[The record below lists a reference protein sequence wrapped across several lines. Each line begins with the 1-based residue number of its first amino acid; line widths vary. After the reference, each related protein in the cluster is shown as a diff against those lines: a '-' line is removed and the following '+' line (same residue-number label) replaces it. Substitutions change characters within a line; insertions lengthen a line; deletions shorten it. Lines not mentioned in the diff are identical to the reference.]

1 MAARHTI
8 AAVVVTSLAL
18 GWQDAVPAQ
27 QPTRRLERIVRDGEA
42 TGPGGNRWAIV
53 VGVDRYADAKIPPL
67 SGAVADAGAIR
78 DVLIESAEFPASQ
91 VLALLSDGAAKPT
104 QIAILDTLEEVK
116 HAARPGDL
124 LLFFFAG
131 HGIEVDG
138 RRYMLT
144 YDAQCCSAGSIKST
158 ALLAS
163 TLMQE
168 LESIKV
174 THRIIMIDACRNDPT
189 KPGKQPNVA
198 DESFEAAFTLQP
210 ASEGGLRATFLS
222 SSRGQSAYEWG
233 EKSRGFFSYFIEQGM
248 RGEAAQFG
256 KVTVTSLLTYLNE
269 MVPRNVREQKG
280 QLQIPYAR
288 VDGSEFVLVAP
299 GRISKGRP
307 GLDAVPKVTNRTIYG
322 VVKDSRGA
330 ALGGAKVAATNGA
343 AVTTDD
349 DGFFKID
356 GVAADALVKVTVEK
370 TGYATETRVSNPTDA
385 GKKLDVFLAR
395 QFPVATP
402 APANSRSAELAR
414 VAYLTFLGE
423 EFREAETIARQ
434 ALALDSENV
443 LANAVLGNALAVLGA
458 NTGDTAQL
466 AGAAEFIAKALQH
479 DANHAL
485 AHNARGITLATAS
498 KYDEA
503 AAAFQR
509 AVQLDSR
516 LGVAHANLAYVFQQQ
531 KRLDLAEREYRE
543 AIKLQP
549 EGAVAYNNLSTVLF
563 DRKRYRDAI
572 KASRDAISRYQLRDG
587 FLGRFYVQLAIA
599 QFQDGRQSEA
609 LEAIGRAR
617 TLGIT
622 QHEAFQTIENGKP
635 ERK

>member
-18 GWQDAVPAQ
+18 GSPDALPAQ

-42 TGPGGNRWAIV
+42 KGRGGNRWAIV

-91 VLALLSDGAAKPT
+91 VLVLLSDGAAKPT
-104 QIAILDTLEEVK
+104 QIAILETLDEVK

-189 KPGKQPNVA
+189 KPGRQPNVA

-233 EKSRGFFSYFIEQGM
+233 EKRRGFFSYFIEQGM

-288 VDGSEFVLVAP
+288 VDGSEFVLVPP
-299 GRISKGRP
+299 GRISKGQP
-307 GLDAVPKVTNRTIYG
+307 GLDEAPKITNRTIYG

-330 ALGGAKVAATNGA
+330 PLGAAKVAATNGA

-356 GVAADALVKVTVEK
+356 SVAADAQVKITVEK
-370 TGYATETRVSNPTDA
+370 TGYSAETRVSNRADA
-385 GKKLDVFLAR
+385 GKKLEVFLAR
-395 QFPVATP
+395 RVDP
-402 APANSRSAELAR
+402 ADSRSAELAR
-414 VAYLTFLGE
+414 VAYLTVLGE
-423 EFREAETIARQ
+423 EFREAENIARQ

-458 NTGDTAQL
+458 NTGDTARL
-466 AGAAEFIAKALQH
+466 ASAAEFIAKALQQ

-485 AHNARGITLATAS
+485 AHNARGITLASAAR
-498 KYDEA
+498 YDEA

-509 AVQLDSR
+509 AIQLDSR

-563 DRKRYRDAI
+563 ERKRYRDAI
-572 KASRDAISRYQLRDG
+572 KASRDAISRYELRDG

-622 QHEAFQTIENGKP
+622 EHEAFQTIESGKP

>member
-8 AAVVVTSLAL
+8 AAVVVTSLTL

-27 QPTRRLERIVRDGEA
+27 QPTRRLERVVRDGE
-42 TGPGGNRWAIV
+42 TKGRSGNRWAVV

-91 VLALLSDGAAKPT
+91 VRVLLSDGAAKPT
-104 QIAILDTLEEVK
+104 HVAILETLDEVK
-116 HAARPGDL
+116 QAARPGDL

-174 THRIIMIDACRNDPT
+174 TDRIIMIDACRNDPT
-189 KPGKQPNVA
+189 KAGKQPNVA
-198 DESFEAAFTLQP
+198 DEGLEAAFTLQP

-233 EKSRGFFSYFIEQGM
+233 EKRRGFFSYFIEQGM

-288 VDGSEFVLVAP
+288 VDGSEFVLVPP

-307 GLDAVPKVTNRTIYG
+307 GLDEAPRVTSRTIYG
-322 VVKDSRGA
+322 VVKDSRSA
-330 ALGGAKVAATNGA
+330 PLGGAKVAATTGGA
-343 AVTTDD
+343 AVITDA

-356 GVAADALVKVTVEK
+356 GVRADALVTITVEK
-370 TGYATETRVSNPTDA
+370 IGYSTETRVSNPADA
-385 GKKLDVFLAR
+385 GKKLDVFLAAG
-395 QFPVATP
+395 QVGPIE
-402 APANSRSAELAR
+402 SRSAELAR
-414 VAYLTFLGE
+414 IAYLTFLSE
-423 EFREAETIARQ
+423 EFSEAEKTARQ
-434 ALALDSENV
+434 ALALESENV

-458 NTGDTAQL
+458 NTGDAAWLTD
-466 AGAAEFIAKALQH
+466 AAEFIGRALRH
-479 DANHAL
+479 DANQAV
-485 AHNARGITLATAS
+485 AHNARGITLATAG

-509 AVQLDSR
+509 AIQLDPR
-516 LGVAHANLAYVFQQQ
+516 LGVAHANLAYVYQHQ

-549 EGAVAYNNLSTVLF
+549 DGAVAYNNLSTVLF

-572 KASRDAISRYQLRDG
+572 KASRDAISRYQLRDA

-622 QHEAFQTIENGKP
+622 QHEAFQTIESGKP